1 MAVDVKKT
9 LKSALAEL
17 ESKRAEI
24 DRQIAGI
31 QAALGATSK
40 ATVASRPRRKRR
52 KLTAAEKK
60 AISRRMKASWAKRK
74 SAAKRSRKS

>member
-1 MAVDVKKT
+1 MAVDVSKV

-17 ESKRAEI
+17 EAQRAEI

-31 QAALGATSK
+31 RAVLGGTSK
-40 ATVASRPRRKRR
+40 ATSAKRPRRTRR

-74 SAAKRSRKS
+74 AASKRNR